1 MAIVALS
8 KLTLCGPLADK
19 PATLAALQSLG
30 CLHLTPLRP
39 PPAEPESAP
48 APQPRRT
55 EQALRYLLDCPDRRR
70 QVRDWQDFHREAVV
84 ELALTNQRHSR
95 ELTDRRDFL
104 VKRIREM
111 EPWGDFLLPPLEQL
125 AGQRL
130 WFYRVPHYQL
140 GLIDPQLVWQEVD
153 RDHRHAYVVVV
164 APQEPAPQ
172 GVPVPRVHL
181 GALSLSQLRER
192 LEKVEIRLEELAAE
206 RQALTRWLVLLLQ
219 CLAAARDRAALEW
232 AGEQTLERD
241 GVFALQGWAPVARLM
256 EVESLVRQRG
266 LALLVEE
273 PTPSDQPPTLLDN
286 PEPLAGGQEVVAFYQ
301 MPGYRAWDPS
311 PVIFLSFALFFAMI
325 LADAGYALLLGL
337 VLLALGRR
345 LAASIAGRRVKR
357 MGWTIVALSL
367 AYGVL
372 SGGYFG
378 FAAPPGSLLARLDI
392 LDLDDFDAMMQ
403 LSVAVGVLH
412 LLAANGLLAWRE
424 RHSPHALAPLGWIG
438 VLTGGYGWWQG
449 AAFGPWL
456 VGSGVGLVL

>member
-1 MAIVALS
+1 M
-8 KLTLCGPLADK
+8 
-19 PATLAALQSLG
+19 
-30 CLHLTPLRP
+30 
-39 PPAEPESAP
+39 
-48 APQPRRT
+48 
-55 EQALRYLLDCPDRRR
+55 
-70 QVRDWQDFHREAVV
+70 
-84 ELALTNQRHSR
+84 
-95 ELTDRRDFL
+95 
-104 VKRIREM
+104 
-111 EPWGDFLLPPLEQL
+111 
-125 AGQRL
+125 
-130 WFYRVPHYQL
+130 
-140 GLIDPQLVWQEVD
+140 
-153 RDHRHAYVVVV
+153 
-164 APQEPAPQ
+164 
-172 GVPVPRVHL
+172 
-181 GALSLSQLRER
+181 
-192 LEKVEIRLEELAAE
+192 
-206 RQALTRWLVLLLQ
+206 
-219 CLAAARDRAALEW
+219 
-232 AGEQTLERD
+232 
-241 GVFALQGWAPVARLM
+241 FALQGWAPVARLM

-357 MGWTIVALSL
+357 MGWAIVALSL
-367 AYGVL
+367 VYGML

-378 FAAPPGSLLARLDI
+378 FAAPPDSLLARVDI
-392 LDLDDFDAMMQ
+392 LDLDDFDAMMH

-424 RHSPHALAPLGWIG
+424 RHGLHALAPLGWIG

-456 VGSGVGLVL
+456 VGSGVGLVLLFSARGKPLTGRDWLWRALTGLQALTGLSRAFGDVLSYLRLFALGLASASLAVTFNQLAFDTAARVPGLGVLLAGLILLIGHLLNLTLCVVSGVVHGLRLNLIEFYNWGISEEGYPFKAFARQESEPWKH